1 MTLIKLNLK
10 DRQIKRRRKA
20 NSSAYKLTGSCY
32 AAIFLGTLKKKEK
45 NNIDAQASLKFF
57 VLFKLRQICKETIK
71 DG

>member
-10 DRQIKRRRKA
+10 DRQIKRRRKT

-32 AAIFLGTLKKKEK
+32 AAIFLGTSKKKEK

-57 VLFKLRQICKETIK
+57 FSSS
-71 DG
+71 